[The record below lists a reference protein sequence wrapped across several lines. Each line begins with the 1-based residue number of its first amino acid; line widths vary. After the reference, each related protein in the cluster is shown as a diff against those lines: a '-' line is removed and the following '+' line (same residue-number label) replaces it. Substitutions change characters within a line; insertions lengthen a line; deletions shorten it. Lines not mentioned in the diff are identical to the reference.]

1 MDYDIVP
8 RYAWPMKRIALLVPA
23 GANIAS
29 LETARQG
36 FQAANARLRDCG
48 RDPAF
53 SVRLLA
59 AELTMTLDDGRISV
73 RVDATLASAGQVD
86 ICLVPP
92 LMISDGAGL
101 GQILAANAALIRW
114 LAAHYKEGGELAN
127 LCLGAALPAAAGLLD
142 GRRAVVHWA
151 MRNQY
156 AALFPNVSWVCD
168 CVVLADKGLYTS
180 GGALSAAHLVLHL
193 IEKHAGRDIA
203 IWCAKLFQLDWD
215 RHSQLPFLVFA
226 GQKAHGDAVVLAV
239 QEHIETHYA
248 TRLAVDG
255 LAVLHAVGRRTLERR
270 FRHATGNSV
279 VEYQQRVRVEAAKQQ
294 LERTRKSV
302 SEVMYEVGYSDTKA
316 FRDIFSK
323 HCGMSPLN
331 YRDRYG

>member
-1 MDYDIVP
+1 
-8 RYAWPMKRIALLVPA
+8 MKRIALLVPA

-36 FQAANARLRDCG
+36 FLAANARLRDNG
-48 RDPAF
+48 QEPAF

-59 AELTMTLDDGRISV
+59 VDPTMTLDDGRISV
-73 RVDATLASAGQVD
+73 HVDATLASAGPVD
-86 ICLVPP
+86 IAVVPP
-92 LMISDGAGL
+92 LMVSDARGL
-101 GQILAANAALIRW
+101 GQILTANTALIRW
-114 LAAHYKEGGELAN
+114 LAAHYRAGGELAN

-151 MRNQY
+151 MRNPY
-156 AALFPNVSWVCD
+156 AALFPKVSWVCD
-168 CVVLADKGLYTS
+168 RVVLAEAGLYTS
-180 GGALSAAHLVLHL
+180 GGAFSAAHLVLHL
-193 IEKHAGRDIA
+193 IERHAGREIA

-215 RHSQLPFLVFA
+215 RQSQLPFMVFA

-248 TRLAVDG
+248 TRLAVEG
-255 LAVLHAVGRRTLERR
+255 LAVRHAVGRRTLERR

-294 LERTRKSV
+294 LEKTRKSV
-302 SEVMYEVGYSDTKA
+302 AEVMYEVGYSDTKA

-323 HCGMSPLN
+323 HCGMSPLS